1 MKLLGDAGCL
11 FVGQGVACDGVATF
25 DSLSEV
31 PMSQRIEFPVAEE
44 LNLGFAT
51 GLAMMGHLPVVV
63 IPRMDFL
70 LRAADQIV
78 SHLDKIEQMSRGEWV
93 PKVIIRTRIGGRV
106 PLDPGPQHTGNY
118 VRAFRSMLKTVVV
131 EEICSEE
138 SILPVYQF
146 ALEYPRS
153 LIVVENLG

>member
-1 MKLLGDAGCL
+1 MKMLGDAGAI
-11 FVGQGVACDGVATF
+11 FVGQGVAADGVATF

-63 IPRMDFL
+63 LPRIDFL
-70 LRAADQIV
+70 MRAMDQLV
-78 SHLDKIEQMSRGEWV
+78 NHLDKIEEMSRGQWV
-93 PKVIIRTRIGGRV
+93 PKVIIRTRIGSRT
-106 PLDPGPQHTGNY
+106 PLDPGPQHSQNP
-118 VRAFRSMLKTVVV
+118 VRGLRAMLKTVVV

-153 LIVVENLG
+153 VIVVENLG